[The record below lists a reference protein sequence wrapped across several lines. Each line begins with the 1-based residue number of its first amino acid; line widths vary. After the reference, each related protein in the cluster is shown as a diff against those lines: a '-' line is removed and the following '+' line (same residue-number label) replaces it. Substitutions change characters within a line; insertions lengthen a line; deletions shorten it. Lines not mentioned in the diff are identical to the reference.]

1 MAHCLLYSLYQNVNN
16 NVYKEVSMSQQQ
28 SHDLVYGLEDKPAP
42 GAALYAGLQHVLAS
56 FVGIITPTLII
67 GGVLGLGEHV
77 PYLISMALI
86 VSGIGTFIQARRI
99 GPIGAGMVCVQGTS
113 FAFLSSVLAAG
124 FIAKSNGGGPE
135 DILAMIFGV
144 CFVGA
149 FIEIILSQF
158 IGKLGKIIT
167 PIVTG
172 IVVTT
177 IGISLIKVGMTDLA
191 GGVKAPDFGQWH
203 NLALGA
209 IVLVTIIALNR
220 SRNLMVRLSSILIGM
235 VIGYI
240 VAASMGMVQLQNAF
254 NQPLVSIPVPFKYGF
269 DFDWY
274 AFLPIAVIYAI
285 TAIEST
291 GDITANC
298 IITKLPL
305 SGPQYLNRIKS
316 GILGDGVN
324 SMIAAVFNTF
334 PNTTFSQNNSVIHLT
349 GIASRYVGY
358 FVALILCVLG
368 LFPIIGGI
376 LTTIP
381 KPVIGGATLVMFGT
395 VAAAGIK
402 IIANEHLDRRNL
414 MILAVSF
421 GIGLGVMLVPEVMQE
436 MPKLLQSVF
445 GSPVT
450 TSGIA
455 AVVMTLVLPE
465 SKQAETKQAQQTAA
479 RVSATQLKNESA

>member
-1 MAHCLLYSLYQNVNN
+1 MSANN
-16 NVYKEVSMSQQQ
+16 KVDNADD
-28 SHDLVYGLEDKPAP
+28 HDLIYALDDKPAIGP
-42 GAALYAGLQHVLAS
+42 AIYAGLQHVLAS

-67 GGVLGLGEHV
+67 GGVLGLGSHV
-77 PYLISMALI
+77 PYLISMSLV
-86 VSGIGTFIQARRI
+86 VSGVGTFIQARRI
-99 GPIGAGMVCVQGTS
+99 GPIGSGMICVQGTS

-124 FIAKSNGGGPE
+124 FLAKSQGAGPE
-135 DILAMIFGV
+135 GILAMIFGV

-158 IGKLGKIIT
+158 IGKLHRIVT
-167 PIVTG
+167 PVVTG

-191 GGVKAPDFGQWH
+191 GGVGAADFGQWH
-203 NLALGA
+203 NLILGGVVLA
-209 IVLVTIIALNR
+209 VIVVLYR
-220 SRNLMVRLSSILIGM
+220 SNHLMVRLSAILVGM
-235 VIGYI
+235 LVGYI
-240 VAASMGMVQLQNAF
+240 TAAIMGMVDFTNAF
-254 NQPLVSIPVPFKYGF
+254 NQPLLSIPVPFKYGF

-274 AFLPIAVIYAI
+274 AFIPIAVIYTI

-291 GDITANC
+291 GDLTANC
-298 IITKLPL
+298 LITKLPVT
-305 SGPQYLNRIKS
+305 GPAYFKRIQA
-316 GILGDGVN
+316 GILGDGFN
-324 SMIAAVFNTF
+324 SLLASVFNTF

-358 FVALILCVLG
+358 FVGIILFMLG

-395 VAAAGIK
+395 VAAAGVK
-402 IIANEHLDRRNL
+402 IIAQEQLDRRNL

-421 GIGLGVMLVPEVMQE
+421 GLGLGVMLVPEVMKE
-436 MPKLLQSVF
+436 MPKVIQSVF
-445 GSPVT
+445 GSAVT

-455 AVVMTLVLPE
+455 AIVMSIILPNPKAKTE
-465 SKQAETKQAQQTAA
+465 SNLERQAAKEDSLPAA
-479 RVSATQLKNESA
+479 AMQKIS

>member
-1 MAHCLLYSLYQNVNN
+1 
-16 NVYKEVSMSQQQ
+16 MSQQET
-28 SHDLVYGLEDKPAP
+28 HDLIYGLEDKPKA

-99 GPIGAGMVCVQGTS
+99 GPIGAGLVCVQGTS

-124 FIAKSNGGGPE
+124 FIVKSQGGGPE

-149 FIEIILSQF
+149 FVEIILSQF
-158 IGKLGKIIT
+158 ISKLKRIIT
-167 PIVTG
+167 PVVAG

-191 GGVKAPDFGQWH
+191 GGFNAPDFGSWN
-203 NLALGA
+203 NLVLGTV
-209 IVLVTIIALNR
+209 VLTTIIVLNR
-220 SRNLMVRLSSILIGM
+220 SKNLMVRLSSILIGM
-235 VIGYI
+235 VIGY
-240 VAASMGMVQLQNAF
+240 VLAAFMGMVNLEGAF
-254 NQPLVSIPVPFKYGF
+254 NQPLVSVPVPFKFGF
-269 DFDWY
+269 DFDWF
-274 AFLPIAVIYAI
+274 AFVPIAVIYAI
-285 TAIEST
+285 TAIESA

-298 IITKLPL
+298 IITKQPV
-305 SGPQYLNRIKS
+305 SGPQYLKRIKA
-316 GILGDGVN
+316 L
-324 SMIAAVFNTF
+324 IAAVFNTF

-358 FVALILCVLG
+358 FVALILVALG
-368 LFPIIGGI
+368 LFPLIGAI

-402 IIANEHLDRRNL
+402 IIANEELDRRNL

-421 GIGLGVMLVPEVMQE
+421 GIGFGVMLVPEILE
-436 MPKLLQSVF
+436 GMPKIMQSIF

-455 AVVMTLVLPE
+455 AIVMTLVLPE
-465 SKQAETKQAQQTAA
+465 ASSESAQQANQKE
-479 RVSATQLKNESA
+479 TQKTLSKPALEK